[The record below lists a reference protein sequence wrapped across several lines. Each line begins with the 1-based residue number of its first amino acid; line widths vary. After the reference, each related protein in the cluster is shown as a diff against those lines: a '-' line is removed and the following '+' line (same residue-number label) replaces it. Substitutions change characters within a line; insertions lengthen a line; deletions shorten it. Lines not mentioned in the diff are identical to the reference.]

1 MRTNT
6 RRVPRASLL
15 LAAAVAVLGAAPTL
29 PAGPTWGADYF
40 PNVPLVTQTGRT
52 VRFYDDLLK
61 GKSVAI
67 NVIYTRCRDRC
78 PLETAK
84 LAQVQRLLGGRMG
97 TDIFFYS
104 ISIDPE
110 WDTPAVLRDYAS
122 KFGAGP
128 GWLFLTGTRADIT
141 AVQKKIGL
149 YSRTDAV
156 NPDGH
161 LPSLMIGNEPNGQWM
176 LNSAIDNP
184 RFLAATLRNF
194 LIGWTNN
201 QVVLAP
207 SYERARPIDR
217 FDAGSYLFETK
228 CGACHSFGE
237 GDGIGPDL
245 AGVMR
250 SRDRAW
256 VEAFIKAPDRM
267 LAGNDPIATSLFA
280 KYKQVVMPNLR
291 LGDGDV
297 AALMKYIDAQSAA
310 ARPPRRAVR

>member
-1 MRTNT
+1 MMDGLRL
-6 RRVPRASLL
+6 ASTLVA
-15 LAAAVAVLGAAPTL
+15 AAAVFCASPRAVADQL
-29 PAGPTWGADYF
+29 WGRDYF
-40 PNVPLVTQTGRT
+40 PNVPLITQAGKT

-61 GKSVAI
+61 GKSVAV

-84 LAQVQRLLGGRMG
+84 LSQLQRLLADRMG

-110 WDTPAVLRDYAS
+110 FDTPAVLRDYAE
-122 KFGAGP
+122 KFRAGP
-128 GWLFLTGTRADIT
+128 GWLFLTGKREDIT
-141 AVQKKIGL
+141 AVQKKLGL
-149 YSRTDAV
+149 YSRTDAA

-161 LPSLMIGNEPNGQWM
+161 LPSLMIGNEPAGQWM
-176 LNSAIDNP
+176 LNSAVDNP
-184 RFLAATLRNF
+184 RFLAATIRNF
-194 LIGWTNN
+194 LSDWKNKQMVT
-201 QVVLAP
+201 AP

-228 CGACHSFGE
+228 CAACHTFGE

-245 AGVMR
+245 AGVAR
-250 SRDRAW
+250 ARDRAW
-256 VEAFIKAPDRM
+256 LEGFIKAPDTM
-267 LAGNDPIATSLFA
+267 LARNDPTATALFA

-297 AALMKYIDAQSAA
+297 AALMKYIDTRSAVSRA
-310 ARPPRRAVR
+310 PRRKGR